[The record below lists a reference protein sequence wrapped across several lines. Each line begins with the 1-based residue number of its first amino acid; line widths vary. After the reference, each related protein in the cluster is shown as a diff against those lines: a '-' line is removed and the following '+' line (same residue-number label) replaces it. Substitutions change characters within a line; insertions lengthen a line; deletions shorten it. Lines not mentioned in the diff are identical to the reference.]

1 MKKVISTFL
10 VATLGGF
17 IALATFITFNE
28 TEQSQ
33 LPVATTVQPAA
44 RFVNM
49 PTAGATANNLDFTYA
64 AESSLNAVVH
74 VKTKSQVA
82 PPNNPWARY
91 FGYEMQPQ
99 IQMGSGSG
107 VIIGH
112 KGYIVTNNHVI
123 DGADEIEVSLNSGE
137 NYGAK
142 LIGTDPSTDLAVL
155 KIETKKELPSIP
167 FGNSDQVRVG
177 EWVLAVGNPFDLT
190 STVTAGI
197 VSAKARNINLLQF
210 DPNNEIFPVESFIQ
224 TDAAVNPGNSG
235 GALVNTQ
242 GELIGINTAIASR
255 TGSYAGYSFA
265 IPSAIVEKI
274 TRDIVEFGNAQRAYI
289 GVQISDVNQVLAEE
303 LGLNQ
308 ITGVYV
314 NGLTESG
321 AAELAG
327 VEEGDV
333 IIGVNDINIH
343 SVPELQEQVSKY
355 RPGDN
360 VNLTVLRDG
369 KQRSIPVMLRN
380 SKGNTELKS
389 KEATDLSKI
398 LGATFSKPSTSEL
411 SELRIQ
417 GGAKIVNLGTG
428 RLASAGI
435 KKGFIITHIDQV
447 QVQSPQD
454 VEKLLQGK
462 SGGVLIEGV
471 YPDGSKAYF
480 GFGV

>member
-10 VATLGGF
+10 VASLGGF
-17 IALATFITFNE
+17 IALAAFITINK
-28 TEQSQ
+28 TDQSQ
-33 LPVATTVQPAA
+33 LPVATSIQPAA

-49 PTAGATANNLDFTYA
+49 PPAGATANNLDFTYA

-82 PPNNPWARY
+82 PANNPWARY

-137 NYGAK
+137 NYTAI

-210 DPNNEIFPVESFIQ
+210 DPNNEVFPVESFIQ

-235 GALVNTQ
+235 GALVNTR

-327 VEEGDV
+327 VKEGDV
-333 IIGVNDINIH
+333 IVGVNDINIH
-343 SVPELQEQVSKY
+343 SVPELQEQLSKY

-360 VNLTVLRDG
+360 INLTVLREG
-369 KQRSIPVMLRN
+369 KQRSIPVTLRN
-380 SKGNTELKS
+380 LKGNTDLKS
-389 KEATDLSKI
+389 KEANDLSKF
-398 LGATFSKPSTSEL
+398 LGATFSKPSSSEL
-411 SELRIQ
+411 NELGIN
-417 GGAKIVNLGTG
+417 GGAKIVNLGNG
-428 RLASAGI
+428 RLASAGV
-435 KKGFIITHIDQV
+435 KKGFIITHIDQNEI
-447 QVQSPQD
+447 QSPQD
-454 VEKLLQGK
+454 VEKILQSK

>member
-17 IALATFITFNE
+17 IALATFITFNKS
-28 TEQSQ
+28 EQTQAAATSQ
-33 LPVATTVQPAA
+33 IQPVARFANLPPAA
-44 RFVNM
+44 SNS
-49 PTAGATANNLDFTYA
+49 GSLDFTVA
-64 AESSLNAVVH
+64 AENSLNAVVH
-74 VKTKSQVA
+74 VKTKREVA
-82 PPNNPWARY
+82 APNNPWARY

-107 VIIGH
+107 VIIGND
-112 KGYIVTNNHVI
+112 GYIVTNNHVI
-123 DGADEIEVSLNSGE
+123 EGATEIEISLNSGE
-137 NYGAK
+137 NFKGT
-142 LIGTDPSTDLAVL
+142 LIGTDPSTDLAVI
-155 KIETKKELPSIP
+155 KIETKKELPSLR
-167 FGNSDQVRVG
+167 FGNSDVVKVG

-210 DPNNEIFPVESFIQ
+210 DPNNEVFPVESFIQ

-235 GALVNTQ
+235 GALVNVR

-289 GVQISDVNQVLAEE
+289 GVQINDVNQVLAEE

-314 NGLTESG
+314 NGLTENG

-327 VEEGDV
+327 VKEGDV
-333 IIGVNDINIH
+333 IVGVNDINIH

-355 RPGDN
+355 RPGDDIK
-360 VNLTVLRDG
+360 LTVLRDG
-369 KQRSIPVMLRN
+369 RQRSIPVTLRN
-380 SKGNTELKS
+380 LRGNMELKS
-389 KEATDLSKI
+389 KEAKDVRRI
-398 LGATFSKPSTSEL
+398 LGAAFESPSTAEL
-411 SELRIQ
+411 QALRIK
-417 GGAKIVNLGTG
+417 GGAKIVELGSG
-428 RLASAGI
+428 RLANAGV
-435 KKGFIITHIDQV
+435 KKGFIITSIDEQPI
-447 QVQSPQD
+447 QSPED
-454 VEKLLQGK
+454 IETILQNRT
-462 SGGVLIEGV
+462 GGVLIEGV
-471 YPDGSKAYF
+471 YPDGTKAYF